1 MAEDRGS
8 EIAVVLCVFMGLS
21 WLFVFLRVIVRL
33 FITKS
38 WSFDDSLLTV
48 SLFLYTLYGT
58 AGLQSV
64 RFGNGQHADQIS
76 REDLPR
82 ALQAWWFDESL
93 YALTTLFVR
102 LSISVFLLRLS
113 TRSLHKSIIYAT
125 QASVITF
132 TIIFIV
138 LVFCQCT
145 PFDYF
150 WKQYEGA
157 TGFCIDSSIVP
168 AASVAHSVIG
178 FTADWTLGLLPI
190 WVMWGSKMS
199 MKAKLSISGVLSL
212 GLLAGIATIIRIPFI
227 KDLPITNDFLYV
239 TTDIA
244 IWSTIE
250 PGLGIIAFSGATLRP
265 LLRLFFP
272 EAFSSLCP
280 NESLGQIQPYRTT
293 YTERPNYIYNMN
305 LIANKQSSTHRDSN
319 STYTA
324 FDGHSRASSFTSF
337 TCSTLFDSA
346 RSSRSTIGMGKGRM
360 GSVGMLGGLRMSEF
374 GIREVDEEFFCEGE
388 SGDKKREKEV
398 GVHVTVEELPDESVE
413 GLELEMGS
421 KTKSVTET
429 EIQWPLKSGSV
440 CLSMRTL
447 KNDVFENREWPLRPR
462 SDSARTLVNSRCSS
476 MGKGSIGSVRDMV

>member
-1 MAEDRGS
+1 MAEDRGP
-8 EIAVVLCVFMGLS
+8 EIAVILCVFMGLS
-21 WLFVFLRVIVRL
+21 WLFVSLRVIVRL

-64 RFGNGQHADQIS
+64 RFGSGQHTDQIS

-125 QASVITF
+125 QASAITF

-150 WKQYEGA
+150 WKQYEFA

-178 FTADWTLGLLPI
+178 FIVDWTLGLLPI
-190 WVMWGSKMS
+190 WVMWDSKMS

-227 KDLPITNDFLYV
+227 KDLPITNDFLYA

-265 LLRLFFP
+265 LLRLFFSQ
-272 EAFSSLCP
+272 AFSSLCP

-293 YTERPNYIYNMN
+293 YTERPNYIYNLN
-305 LIANKQSSTHRDSN
+305 LIANKRASTYRDSN
-319 STYTA
+319 STYTT
-324 FDGHSRASSFTSF
+324 FDADSRVSSFTSF
-337 TCSTLFDSA
+337 TCSTLLDSA
-346 RSSRSTIGMGKGRM
+346 RSSRSTLGMGRGRM
-360 GSVGMLGGLRMSEF
+360 GSVGVMGGLKMSGF

-388 SGDKKREKEV
+388 SGDKKKEKKA
-398 GVHVTVEELPDESVE
+398 GVHVTVEECPDENIEGTEVE
-413 GLELEMGS
+413 MRS
-421 KTKSVTET
+421 KAKSVTET
-429 EIQWPLKSGSV
+429 EKTPWPLGSGSV

-447 KNDVFENREWPLRPR
+447 TNDVYENREWPLRPR
-462 SDSARTLVNSRCSS
+462 SDSVRTLVNSRCSS
-476 MGKGSIGSVRDMV
+476 MGPVGNVRDMV

>member
-1 MAEDRGS
+1 MAEDRGP

-21 WLFVFLRVIVRL
+21 WLFFSLRVI
-33 FITKS
+33 
-38 WSFDDSLLTV
+38 
-48 SLFLYTLYGT
+48 FLYTLYGA
-58 AGLQSV
+58 AGLRSV
-64 RFGNGQHADQIS
+64 KFGSGQHTDQIS

-82 ALQAWWFDESL
+82 ALRAWWFDESL

-125 QASVITF
+125 QASVLIF
-132 TIIFIV
+132 TIVFIV
-138 LVFCQCT
+138 LVVCQCT

-157 TGFCIDSSIVP
+157 TGFCVDSSIVP

-178 FTADWTLGLLPI
+178 FTVDWTLGLLPI
-190 WVMWGSKMS
+190 CIMWDSKIS
-199 MKAKLSISGVLSL
+199 MKAKVSISGVLSL

-227 KDLPITNDFLYV
+227 KVLPITNDFLYA

-244 IWSTIE
+244 IWSTVE

-272 EAFSSLCP
+272 KTFSSLCP

-305 LIANKQSSTHRDSN
+305 LIANKRASTYRDSN

-324 FDGHSRASSFTSF
+324 FDQDSRVSSFTSF
-337 TCSTLFDSA
+337 SCSTLVDSA
-346 RSSRSTIGMGKGRM
+346 RSSRSAIGMDKGRM
-360 GSVGMLGGLRMSEF
+360 GSVGILGGLRMSGF
-374 GIREVDEEFFCEGE
+374 SVREVDEEFFCEGE
-388 SGDKKREKEV
+388 SGDKKIEKEGRV
-398 GVHVTVEELPDESVE
+398 QVTIEELSDESIE
-413 GLELEMGS
+413 GIDMEVRSRTNSMM
-421 KTKSVTET
+421 KTEDM
-429 EIQWPLKSGSV
+429 QWPLESGSGG
-440 CLSMRTL
+440 LSVRTL
-447 KNDVFENREWPLRPR
+447 TNELFENREWPLRPR
-462 SDSARTLVNSRCSS
+462 SDSVRTLVNSRCSS
-476 MGKGSIGSVRDMV
+476 MGPVGTVRDMV

>member
-1 MAEDRGS
+1 MAEDRGP
-8 EIAVVLCVFMGLS
+8 EIAVVFCVFMGLS

-48 SLFLYTLYGT
+48 SLFLYTLYGA

-64 RFGNGQHADQIS
+64 RFGSGQHTDQIS

-82 ALQAWWFDESL
+82 ALHAWWFDEIL

-132 TIIFIV
+132 TVIFIILV
-138 LVFCQCT
+138 LCQCT

-178 FTADWTLGLLPI
+178 FTVDWTLGLLPI
-190 WVMWGSKMS
+190 WILWDSKMS
-199 MKAKLSISGVLSL
+199 MKAKLCVSGVLSL

-227 KDLPITNDFLYV
+227 KDLPITDDFLYA
-239 TTDIA
+239 TTDIT

-293 YTERPNYIYNMN
+293 YTERPNYIHNMN
-305 LIANKQSSTHRDSN
+305 LIANKQASTYRDSN
-319 STYTA
+319 STYTT
-324 FDGHSRASSFTSF
+324 FDEDSRVSSFTSF

-346 RSSRSTIGMGKGRM
+346 RSSRSTIGMGKWRM
-360 GSVGMLGGLRMSEF
+360 GSVGALGGLRMSEF
-374 GIREVDEEFFCEGE
+374 GIREVDEEFFCEGK
-388 SGDKKREKEV
+388 SADKVREKKA
-398 GVHVTVEELPDESVE
+398 GVHVTVEELPDESIE
-413 GLELEMGS
+413 GLELEIRS
-421 KTKSVTET
+421 KIRSMAEP
-429 EIQWPLKSGSV
+429 EEMQWPLGSGSV
-440 CLSMRTL
+440 SLSVRTL
-447 KNDVFENREWPLRPR
+447 TDDVFENREWPLRPR
-462 SDSARTLVNSRCSS
+462 SDSVRTLVNSRCSS
-476 MGKGSIGSVRDMV
+476 MGPSGNVKDVV

>member
-1 MAEDRGS
+1 MAEDRGP
-8 EIAVVLCVFMGLS
+8 EIAVILCVFMGLS
-21 WLFVFLRVIVRL
+21 WLFVSLRVIVRF

-58 AGLQSV
+58 AGLRSV
-64 RFGNGQHADQIS
+64 RFGSGQHIDQIS

-93 YALTTLFVR
+93 FALTTLFVR

-113 TRSLHKSIIYAT
+113 TRSLHKSIIYVT

-138 LVFCQCT
+138 LVFRQCT
-145 PFDYF
+145 PFDYI

-178 FTADWTLGLLPI
+178 FTVDWTLGLLPI
-190 WVMWGSKMS
+190 WVMWDLKMS

-212 GLLAGIATIIRIPFI
+212 GLLAGVTTIIRIPFI
-227 KDLPITNDFLYV
+227 KDLPITNDFLYA

-272 EAFSSLCP
+272 QTFSSLYP

-305 LIANKQSSTHRDSN
+305 LIANKRASTYRDSN

-324 FDGHSRASSFTSF
+324 FDSDSRVSSFTSF
-337 TCSTLFDSA
+337 TRSTLLDSA
-346 RSSRSTIGMGKGRM
+346 RSSRSTLGMGRGRM
-360 GSVGMLGGLRMSEF
+360 GSVGVMGVLKMSGF
-374 GIREVDEEFFCEGE
+374 GIREVDEDFFCEGE
-388 SGDKKREKEV
+388 SGDKKREKTA
-398 GVHVTVEELPDESVE
+398 GGHVTVEELPDERIESTEVE
-413 GLELEMGS
+413 TRS
-421 KTKSVTET
+421 KTKSMTET
-429 EIQWPLKSGSV
+429 DETQWPLGSGSV
-440 CLSMRTL
+440 CLSMRALT
-447 KNDVFENREWPLRPR
+447 NDVYENREWPLRPR
-462 SDSARTLVNSRCSS
+462 SDTVRTLVNSRCYF
-476 MGKGSIGSVRDMV
+476 MRPIGNVRDMV